1 MRRLV
6 HQQIDATQTQE
17 LTGNDL
23 SRTARLRVQQGE
35 VSWKQNSV
43 FTEEPSEELVSH
55 AIAEARSYLALS
67 GCCSFNHR
75 MLSV

>member
-55 AIAEARSYLALS
+55 ATAEARLYPALS